1 MLKKARVFT
10 LALLV
15 VLCLAQSGVY
25 AQYNEAPMLKKLV
38 DEGKLPPVEERL
50 PKNPF
55 VLEPVESI
63 GKYGVVAHTVHMNPQ
78 TMDDGTSLCMYEPML
93 TIARDY
99 QTIIPNLAAS
109 WEYSNDAK
117 TLTLHLREGVK
128 WSDGHP
134 FTTDDILFW
143 FEDVIKNDEI
153 TPVKPTEW
161 SPGGQLMSM
170 EKVDDYTVNLHFA
183 VPYPVAHMY
192 LAHQNGIQEAFYLPK
207 HYLEQFH
214 INYTPREEVERMAKE
229 AGFDTWWQLFN
240 DKRVSGANSALMQPE
255 VPVLRAFRMME
266 NKASGKVLERNP
278 YYWKVDP
285 EGNQLPYIDRITIER
300 VEDIEV
306 YNMKA
311 ILGELDIAGFNT
323 DLASFPV
330 YTLNA
335 EQGGYRV
342 LTWELGLAGVV
353 GYFPNFNH
361 QDPVM
366 REIIH
371 DLRFRK
377 ALSHAIDRDEINE
390 AIFFGLGTPMQANLL
405 PFSSYY
411 KEEYASMYLEFDLAK
426 ANQLLDEMGL
436 EKNSQGIRMRP
447 DGKELSI
454 TILYWAGEHGLEKTS
469 ITELVQ
475 EYWSKLGIKVSLQ
488 PADRNLAQVRVDS
501 ADYDVTL
508 WHVDYVSDHLLQSRP
523 KHLVPMAT
531 SSRWAPLWSRWYMT
545 NGEDGEEP
553 PENIKHLMDLYRK
566 SGTVPTQEERAAIWD
581 EIARTQAENLWAIGT
596 VGLTPK
602 PVIVTKD
609 LRNVPE
615 KGVWAWDYFFA
626 GIARPEQFYF
636 DR

>member
-1 MLKKARVFT
+1 MHKKRTVFAA
-10 LALLV
+10 ALLV
-15 VLCLAQSGVY
+15 VMCLAQSVVY
-25 AQYNEAPMLKKLV
+25 AQYNEAPMLKELV
-38 DEGKLPPVEERL
+38 EEGKLPPVEERL
-50 PKNPF
+50 PKNPL

-63 GKYGVVAHTVHMNPQ
+63 GKYGGTAHTIHMNPQ
-78 TMDDGTSLCMYEPML
+78 AMDDGINLCSYEPLL
-93 TIARDY
+93 TIDRDY
-99 QTIIPNLAAS
+99 KTIIPNLATS

-117 TLTLHLREGVK
+117 TLTMKLREGVK

-134 FTTDDILFW
+134 FTADDILFY
-143 FEDVIKNDEI
+143 FEDVVGNDEL
-153 TPVKPTEW
+153 TPVKPAAW
-161 SPGGQLMSM
+161 CPGGKLV
-170 EKVDDYTVNLHFA
+170 ELTKIDDYTVQMDFA
-183 VPYPVAHMY
+183 APFPVAHMY
-192 LAHQNGIQEAFYLPK
+192 IAHQHGIHGAFYLPK
-207 HYLEQFH
+207 HHLKQYH
-214 INYTPREEVERMAKE
+214 IKYTPQEELEKIAKE
-229 AGFDTWWQLFN
+229 AGFDTWWKLFQDRQL
-240 DKRVSGANSALMQPE
+240 STAISALTHPE
-255 VPVLRAFRMME
+255 MPVLRAYRVAQ
-266 NKASGKVLERNP
+266 NQPSGKVLERNP

-285 EGNQLPYIDRITIER
+285 AGNQLPYIDRITIER

-311 ILGELDIAGFNT
+311 ILGELDFAGYNT

-411 KEEYASMYLEFDLAK
+411 KEEYANMHLEFDLAK

-436 EKNSQGIRMRP
+436 KKNSQGIRLRP

-454 TILYWAGEHGLEKTS
+454 TILYYAGEHGLEKTS

-508 WHVDYVSDHLLQSRP
+508 WHIDYVSDHLLQSQP
-523 KHLVPMAT
+523 KHMIPMAV
-531 SSRWAPLWSRWYMT
+531 SSRWAPLWARWYMT
-545 NGEDGEEP
+545 NGKDGEEP
-553 PENIKHLMDLYRK
+553 PENIKYLMDLYRK
-566 SGTVPTQEERAAIWD
+566 SATVTTQEERAIIWD
-581 EIARTQAENLWAIGT
+581 EIVRTQAENLWAIGT

-602 PVIVTKD
+602 PVIV
-609 LRNVPE
+609 N
-615 KGVWAWDYFFA
+615 
-626 GIARPEQFYF
+626 
-636 DR
+636 